1 MKVNKVSN
9 LILVILFAITALM
22 ARQYDVLTIE
32 RAVWTTIGY
41 SLIFIA
47 GIILI
52 FKPHY
57 FFKEHPSRRTGSKI
71 LGVLFL
77 ILSIVA
83 ISSVWHF

>member
-1 MKVNKVSN
+1 MKVNKV
-9 LILVILFAITALM
+9 LHIFLVILFAITALV

-52 FKPHY
+52 FEPHY
-57 FFKEHPSRRTGSKI
+57 FINEQSSRKTGSKI
-71 LGVLFL
+71 LGALFL

>member
-1 MKVNKVSN
+1 MKVNKV
-9 LILVILFAITALM
+9 LHIILVILFAITALV
-22 ARQYDVLTIE
+22 ARQYEVLTIE

-47 GIILI
+47 GTILI

-57 FFKEHPSRRTGSKI
+57 FFNEQSSRKTGSKI